1 MQLQN
6 LFKMCIRK
14 IFFLS
19 LFLLFLL
26 SYSQEYKFHHYTLE
40 DGLSQETVN
49 TILKDSRGF
58 LWIGT
63 QDGLNR
69 FDGDRFEVFKHEGNS
84 NSISGNHVYKLLE
97 DNMGNIWV
105 GTANDGVSY
114 YNPTHKSFTK
124 IHHPTADMTAACTGI
139 TKDKKGDIYISFLNQ
154 TLLKVTISDHS
165 IKSIFQIPYFQEHPF
180 TINTIKIINN
190 KLYVGTKEGKTF
202 YSDLSTNKNT
212 FHEIIHNYNW
222 GAINTIAEDLLGN
235 ILIGTNSGLWRLNL
249 PAKQFTKLT
258 VTKDNFFS
266 AIVITDIAFRNN
278 TLWVATE
285 DGLYEIINYQDKT
298 TQFNFNV
305 FKGDNNHVHTISSSN
320 VHCLYSDDEYLW
332 IGVNKLDVIEFT
344 APVFKSFESTN
355 ITDPNYPLTNNHVFS
370 IYKEAHRTWI
380 GTRAGLNLVYKDTVY
395 NFTKNNNPHSIASN
409 VIRGIEKDN
418 SNNLWITTTKG
429 ISIVNLDTFSPAS
442 PVFYSF
448 YHDPK
453 DPNSLSENNTRSI
466 FIDTQKNIWV
476 KTFGGGLN
484 LFTGDLDK
492 KYIAFKHF
500 KSIPDSTGSLSSD
513 RVLSMIQDKNNVY
526 WIGTKN
532 GLNKMYF
539 ENTRLNKPIF
549 KNYRHVI
556 GDSTSLSNNSVLSLL
571 EDSDNILW
579 IGTQNGLNRFDPK
592 TDTFKTYNKKEGLL
606 NPVVYEILDD
616 NNENLWLSTNLGLFR
631 FDKTNEVFYN
641 YTPED
646 GLQSTE
652 FNLGAAFKDEVT
664 GDLYFGG
671 INGLNFFSPEN
682 ISDLD
687 QEGQLIF
694 TELRIKDKVENPSG
708 NATSVLS
715 ENIIQTRK
723 IVLKHDQFPF
733 YLNFSNLDFRA
744 YKNNHYLYKLIPKD
758 KSWNILSD
766 NQEIQ
771 FLSLSPGK
779 YKLQVQGKTRNKL
792 WNKKPLELEI
802 EILPPWW
809 KTHAMLVLYGIIALG
824 LIFVIH
830 TFLLRQ
836 RLSVQEAQKLRE
848 LNEQKS
854 KLYTNITHE
863 FRTPITVILG
873 VLQNLKSQNV
883 SKNGSEDKDFFT
895 IDRNARNM
903 LSLVN
908 QMLDLAK
915 LEKGKLNLHLQQGDI
930 VKFCKYLVESFSSL
944 CQSKNITC
952 TFYNEQEEIY
962 MDFDP
967 EKIQQ
972 IVSNLLSNAI
982 KFSPPESKIIIHI
995 SRKDTNLT
1003 LKVKDSGKGITPDKI
1018 PYVFDR
1024 FYQVDNTN
1032 TRLHEGTGI
1041 GLALTKE
1048 LVVLMQGEILI
1059 ESIVNKGS
1067 TFTITLPVTNTAII
1081 KESTIPE
1088 DTSAKSILP
1097 SVPSSKN
1104 SSLFDS
1110 NNNKSLVLIVEDNKD
1125 ILQLLAATLEKN
1137 YRVIM
1142 ATNGNEGIEKA
1153 LQRVPDIIVSDVMMP
1168 DTDGYELCRT
1178 LKNDERT
1185 NHIPIIL
1192 LTAKVTEKDKIT
1204 GLLHGADAYLIKPF
1218 NSNELLVRI
1227 EKLITLRA
1235 QLHKKYTSQ
1244 SSWQAIADKN
1254 MDEKNTAFITKA
1266 IKYIETNLD
1275 DSAFGILA
1283 LADNLHLSESQCYR
1297 KIKAITG
1304 FSTAIF
1310 IRKVRLQKA
1319 KFLLQTTGET
1329 VSEVS
1334 YKTGF
1339 NDPGWFSKAFKEEFG
1354 VSPNAIRNPM
1364 VSA

>member
-1 MQLQN
+1 MST
-6 LFKMCIRK
+6 RK
-14 IFFLS
+14 TLSLS
-19 LFLLFLL
+19 LFFISLL

-49 TILKDSRGF
+49 AILKDSRGF

-69 FDGDRFEVFKHEGNS
+69 FDGDRFEIFKHEDNS

-97 DNMGNIWV
+97 DNLGNIWT
-105 GTANDGVSY
+105 GTANDGVSF
-114 YNPTHKSFTK
+114 YNPTYKSFTK
-124 IHHPTADMTAACTGI
+124 IHYQAADMTAACTGI
-139 TKDKKGDIYISFLNQ
+139 IKDEKGNIYISFLNQ
-154 TLLKVTISDHS
+154 TLLKITFSGHTIKN
-165 IKSIFQIPYFQEHPF
+165 IIQIPYFQEHPF

-190 KLYVGTKEGKTF
+190 KLYVGTKEGKLF
-202 YSDLSTNKNT
+202 YSDLSTDKT
-212 FHEIIHNYNW
+212 FHEISHSHNW
-222 GAINTIAEDLLGN
+222 GAINAITEDILGN

-249 PAKQFTKLT
+249 TAKQFTKFTLKKDDLFST
-258 VTKDNFFS
+258 IVVTDM
-266 AIVITDIAFRNN
+266 VFRDN
-278 TLWVATE
+278 TLWVATQ
-285 DGLYEIINYQDKT
+285 DGLYELINYQDKT
-298 TQFNFNV
+298 AQFKDFNV
-305 FKGDNNHVHTISSSN
+305 FKGDNNYVHTISSSN
-320 VHCLYSDDEYLW
+320 VHCLYADDKYLW

-344 APVFKSFESTN
+344 SLVFKSIESTN
-355 ITDPNYPLTNNHVFS
+355 VTDPKYPLSNSHVFS
-370 IYKEAHRTWI
+370 IYKESHRTWV
-380 GTRAGLNLVYKDTVY
+380 GTRAGLNLVYEDTVY
-395 NFTKNNNPHSIASN
+395 NFSKNNSPYSIASN
-409 VIRGIEKDN
+409 VIRGIKKDN
-418 SNNLWITTTKG
+418 YNNLWITTTKG
-429 ISIVNLDTFSPAS
+429 ISIVNLDTFSPTS

-453 DPNSLSENNTRSI
+453 DPTSLSENNTRSI
-466 FIDTQKNIWV
+466 FIDTKKNIWI

-492 KYIAFKHF
+492 KHIAFKHF
-500 KSIPDSTGSLSSD
+500 KNIPDSTNSLSSD
-513 RVLSMIQDKNNVY
+513 RVLCMIQDKNNVY

-532 GLNKMYF
+532 GLNKLY
-539 ENTRLNKPIF
+539 F
-549 KNYRHVI
+549 KNTGLKNPVFKHYRHI
-556 GDSTSLSNNSVLSLL
+556 AGDFTSLSNNSVLSIL

-592 TDTFKTYNKKEGLL
+592 KDTFKTYNKKEGLL
-606 NPVVYEILDD
+606 NPVVYDILNDD
-616 NNENLWLSTNLGLFR
+616 NENLWLSTNLGLFR
-631 FDKTNEVFYN
+631 FDKINETFYN
-641 YTPED
+641 YTPKD

-652 FNLGAAFKDEVT
+652 FNLGAAFKDEAT

-682 ISDLD
+682 ITDLD

-694 TELRIKDKVENPSG
+694 TELRIKDNVENPSG
-708 NATSVLS
+708 DATSVLS

-758 KSWNILSD
+758 KSWNALSG

-809 KTHAMLVLYGIIALG
+809 GTPFMFVLYGIIILG
-824 LIFVIH
+824 FIFAIH

-873 VLQNLKSQNV
+873 VIQGLKNQYIQKNSQE
-883 SKNGSEDKDFFT
+883 SKDFFT
-895 IDRNARNM
+895 IERNARSM

-915 LEKGKLNLHLQQGDI
+915 LEKGKLNLHIQQGDI

-944 CQSKNITC
+944 FQSKNITC

-982 KFSPPESKIIIHI
+982 KFSLPESKIIVHI
-995 SRKDTNLT
+995 SRKGKNLT
-1003 LKVKDSGKGITPDKI
+1003 LKVKDSGKGIDPDKI

-1024 FYQVDNTN
+1024 FYQADNTN

-1048 LVVLMQGEILI
+1048 LVILMQGEIFV
-1059 ESIVNKGS
+1059 ESIVNNGS
-1067 TFTITLPVTNTAII
+1067 TFTVTLPVTNTSII
-1081 KESTIPE
+1081 KEPSIPE
-1088 DTSAKSILP
+1088 DTFTESMLP
-1097 SVPSSKN
+1097 SVPSLKN
-1104 SSLFDS
+1104 FDTHS
-1110 NNNKSLVLIVEDNKD
+1110 NKPLVLIAEDNKD
-1125 ILQLLAATLEKN
+1125 ILQLLATTLEKN

-1142 ATNGNEGIEKA
+1142 ATNGHEGIEKA
-1153 LQRVPDIIVSDVMMP
+1153 LQRVPDIIISDVMMP
-1168 DTDGYELCRT
+1168 DIDGYELCKT

-1185 NHIPIIL
+1185 NHIPVIL

-1218 NSNELLVRI
+1218 NPNELLIRI
-1227 EKLITLRA
+1227 EKLITLRDR
-1235 QLHKKYTSQ
+1235 LHKKYTSK

-1266 IKYIETNLD
+1266 IQYIENNLD
-1275 DSAFGILA
+1275 NSAFGIIELA
-1283 LADNLHLSESQCYR
+1283 NNLHLSESQCYR

-1310 IRKVRLQKA
+1310 IRKGRLQKA

-1339 NDPGWFSKAFKEEFG
+1339 NDPGWFSKVFKEEFG
-1354 VSPNAIRNPM
+1354 VSPNAIRNPI